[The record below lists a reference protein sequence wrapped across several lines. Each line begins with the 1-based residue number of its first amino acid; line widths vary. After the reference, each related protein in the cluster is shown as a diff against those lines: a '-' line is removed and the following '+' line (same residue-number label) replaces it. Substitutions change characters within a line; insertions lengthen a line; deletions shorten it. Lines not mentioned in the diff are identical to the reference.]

1 MIESFVERVRE
12 KDGAREALTEIRREY
27 VEKESERVRQPKR
40 DIERNINIKRERER
54 EAEKVEK
61 ESERETG

>member
-1 MIESFVERVRE
+1 M
-12 KDGAREALTEIRREY
+12 TEIRREY